1 MKKNI
6 TSKIVQIIITL
17 FFNLSLTLGILFI
30 FEKTLYKENVESRGI
45 NLITG
50 TIKINSEIQRLDPHA
65 KDFSDLNEETLL
77 NWTNKL
83 ESLNPDFPS
92 SSTIIQTVNYASLTG
107 VNIKIE
113 EGSIFNPFKDLK
125 IRATDIDGTDITSK
139 VTFSSGSINTNESGH
154 YAIVA
159 QVKLKD
165 NTDLIQTFS
174 VEVLPKPLI
183 VDISNIVLSN
193 LEINI
198 NQSYDIKFDVK
209 SSKSSVVPKNIFING
224 VQYPVEKSTDHQ
236 YLVSLVAPEEPNIE
250 TMVLNSLQMSDGTI
264 IAINEVLTLTV
275 LKQEPKISEFSS
287 EVNPITGELRLTFKI
302 IDINQALNSQIPL
315 TISLYDMQDREFQ
328 KEVKLSDINKVVF
341 KLPRNGSYRV
351 KIFGHT
357 NRGHG
362 DNYKETQLFEQ
373 ELVVESIDKSN
384 LEGQDAIIK
393 EGETFDPFKQLHLKA
408 LDING
413 EDITSNIIIDGEVNT
428 KIPGIYSVTVSVVT
442 SNQKIIQ
449 KVFNVEVQAIETQIH
464 INQLNSS
471 VTDLVGGEEFHVL
484 LDATISKEYVD
495 IERVIFNQIEYQA
508 QKINENVYQILLI
521 APLVNGDHKFELTK
535 IILSNGEEIEVN
547 ETFLIHVMNIVSYQ
561 ESTDFLS
568 QKNQLSLSDGI
579 ENRIIQNVT
588 GSDSQQYNP
597 QLKINGQVTSEN
609 GELPSGQ
616 INISLPSKVNFVVD
630 QDGNLHGASNMII
643 KNNSLDVDITV
654 TVASFSDSTPMGG
667 ITVVNSNELKDK
679 DRSFV
684 SLSLVPSGGQKP
696 ETVTLLSQGFIQSK
710 LVDIESQSQVGL
722 VLTGAA
728 GKNSYQSS
736 TVVNRNKIDID
747 SQGISDQFVLTFQIK
762 KNN

>member
-1 MKKNI
+1 M
-6 TSKIVQIIITL
+6 
-17 FFNLSLTLGILFI
+17 
-30 FEKTLYKENVESRGI
+30 
-45 NLITG
+45 
-50 TIKINSEIQRLDPHA
+50 
-65 KDFSDLNEETLL
+65 
-77 NWTNKL
+77 
-83 ESLNPDFPS
+83 
-92 SSTIIQTVNYASLTG
+92 
-107 VNIKIE
+107 
-113 EGSIFNPFKDLK
+113 
-125 IRATDIDGTDITSK
+125 
-139 VTFSSGSINTNESGH
+139 
-154 YAIVA
+154 
-159 QVKLKD
+159 
-165 NTDLIQTFS
+165 
-174 VEVLPKPLI
+174 
-183 VDISNIVLSN
+183 
-193 LEINI
+193 
-198 NQSYDIKFDVK
+198 
-209 SSKSSVVPKNIFING
+209 
-224 VQYPVEKSTDHQ
+224 
-236 YLVSLVAPEEPNIE
+236 
-250 TMVLNSLQMSDGTI
+250 
-264 IAINEVLTLTV
+264 

-357 NRGHG
+357 NRGPG

-384 LEGQDAIIK
+384 LKGQDAIIK
-393 EGETFDPFKQLHLKA
+393 EGETFDPFKKLHLKA

-449 KVFNVEVQAIETQIH
+449 KIFNVEIQKIETEIH

-471 VTDLVGGEEFHVL
+471 VTDLVGGEEFPVL

-495 IERVIFNQIEYQA
+495 IERVIFNDIEYQV
-508 QKINENVYQILLI
+508 QKINQNVYQIFNDIEYQVQKINQNVYQILLT

-547 ETFLIHVMNIVSYQ
+547 ETFLINVMNIVSYQ
-561 ESTDFLS
+561 ESIDFLS

-579 ENRIIQNVT
+579 ANRISQNIT
-588 GSDSQQYNP
+588 GSDNQQYSP

-616 INISLPSKVNFVVD
+616 ISISLPSKVNFVVD
-630 QDGNLHGASNMII
+630 QDGNLHGSSNMII

-654 TVASFSDSTPMGG
+654 SVVSFLDSTPMGG

-684 SLSLVPSGGQKP
+684 SLSLAPSGGQKP
-696 ETVTLLSQGFIQSK
+696 ETVTLLSEGFIQSK

-736 TVVNRNKIDID
+736 TIVNRNKIDID
-747 SQGISDQFVLTFQIK
+747 NQGISDQFILTFQIK